1 MRKYAVWM
9 SDSDALTRVYP
20 AQTRAQIAALV
31 SELPGDIRRAD
42 FAARRADLQRAEV
55 IFSTWGMPALSEA
68 EIAEYLPN

>member
-42 FAARRADLQRAEV
+42 FAARRADLQRA
-55 IFSTWGMPALSEA
+55 
-68 EIAEYLPN
+68 

>member
-31 SELPGDIRRAD
+31 AELPGDIRRAD

-55 IFSTWGMPALSEA
+55 IFSTWGMPALSDA
-68 EIAEYLPN
+68 VIAE